1 MEIIDLSISL
11 ILFLNVT
18 LLSILVPGGPIEN
31 RDFEY
36 LKKYP
41 LIYYGFSIF
50 LLALILISLTMCYF
64 VLLGN
69 IWAFKISVILGILYF
84 IVYILDLRKIFPKSQ
99 TPMSKTLML
108 IEIINMMLALLLV
121 IFSLAKL
128 SL

>member
-11 ILFLNVT
+11 ILFLNAT

-31 RDFEY
+31 RDFGY
-36 LKKYP
+36 LKEYP
-41 LIYYGFSIF
+41 LIYYGFSIL

-69 IWAFKISVILGILYF
+69 MWAFKISVVLGILYF

-99 TPMSKTLML
+99 TVMSNMLTL
-108 IEIINMMLALLLV
+108 IEIINMMLALLLI
-121 IFSLAKL
+121 IFSLARL
-128 SL
+128 SM

>member
-1 MEIIDLSISL
+1 MEIIDLLISL

-18 LLSILVPGGPIEN
+18 LLSILVPGGPVEN

-50 LLALILISLTMCYF
+50 LLVLILISLALCYF

-69 IWAFKISVILGILYF
+69 LWAFKVSVVLGILYF
-84 IVYILDLRKIFPKSQ
+84 LVYMLDLRKIFPKSQ
-99 TPMSKTLML
+99 TPMSKTLMS
-108 IEIINMMLALLLV
+108 IEIINMMIALLLL
-121 IFSLAKL
+121 IFSMARL
-128 SL
+128 SM

>member
-1 MEIIDLSISL
+1 MEIIDLTTSL

-31 RDFEY
+31 RDFDY
-36 LKKYP
+36 LKNYP

-50 LLALILISLTMCYF
+50 LLSLILISLIMCYF

-69 IWAFKISVILGILYF
+69 IWAFKVSLGLGILYF
-84 IVYILDLRKIFPKSQ
+84 IVYMLDLRKIFPKSQ

-108 IEIINMMLALLLV
+108 IEIINMMLALLLI

-128 SL
+128 SI

>member
-11 ILFLNVT
+11 ILFLNAT

-36 LKKYP
+36 LKEYP
-41 LIYYGFSIF
+41 LIYYGFSIL

-69 IWAFKISVILGILYF
+69 MLAFKISVVLGILYF
-84 IVYILDLRKIFPKSQ
+84 LVYMLDLRKIFPKSQ
-99 TPMSKTLML
+99 APMSKTLML
-108 IEIINMMLALLLV
+108 IEIINMMLALLLL
-121 IFSLAKL
+121 IFSLARL
-128 SL
+128 SI